1 MVGDIISERWARSSR
16 NGGRHHSG
24 IEGGL
29 LPESAPRFST
39 NPGAG
44 TGRSR
49 RNGGLAPPWHV
60 RHVPPDL
67 TPRTPGASTPAWI
80 RLPRPK
86 RAPCAGADAL
96 PRRRP
101 PHQNPRLPHRNSN
114 SRFTPVSS
122 ACVGGGA
129 PIGIQSACCRIEN
142 QLDGC
147 SETCHSRRAIS

>member
-1 MVGDIISERWARSSR
+1 MKLAPVASPVRKVSYWCPDPGNAETAL
-16 NGGRHHSG
+16 SG
-24 IEGGL
+24 L
-29 LPESAPRFST
+29 
-39 NPGAG
+39 PGAG

-96 PRRRP
+96 PRRGGSSGRP
-101 PHQNPRLPHRNSN
+101 HEQRADAR
-114 SRFTPVSS
+114 
-122 ACVGGGA
+122 
-129 PIGIQSACCRIEN
+129 GIR
-142 QLDGC
+142 D
-147 SETCHSRRAIS
+147 